1 MEEER
6 MFFIGEM
13 RQLSY
18 KAGRTGNAK
27 FTEGGEGFPIHHGRN
42 DVRKEGA
49 QSRQNL
55 EALGIQVAPV
65 DDGTLYQPGDSFQV
79 THHEAAAKERERI
92 FVWRERE
99 ER

>member
-18 KAGRTGNAK
+18 KAGRAGDAK

-42 DVRKEGA
+42 DMREEGA
-49 QSRQNL
+49 QTRQNL

-65 DDGTLYQPGDSFQV
+65 EDGTLREPGDAFQV
-79 THHEAAAKERERI
+79 THHEATAKERERI
-92 FVWRERE
+92 FVERQRQE
-99 ER
+99 